1 MYDAKEAR
9 QLCIRAIKQYTK
21 ASDIST
27 QEKADGRRTL
37 GLLNEGGD
45 PSKTPGRILCV
56 ALASY
61 LKSLKSIENF
71 MLSDPSFLGFDGSN
85 LCWWHWTRRSA
96 LRWTPRVRYA
106 TMMFQ
111 SANPG
116 LIGNRSSQASTYNL
130 HKTALS
136 SPRFLRFSWSY
147 SRMFWSYFQRSLHRA
162 WSLERVYSGDGC
174 FPEHP
179 PAPTIGAPT
188 E

>member
-45 PSKTPGRILCV
+45 PSKTPGGILCV

-85 LCWWHWTRRSA
+85 PLLVA
-96 LRWTPRVRYA
+96 LNKEISLTLDTKGQICHDDVPKR
-106 TMMFQ
+106 Q
-111 SANPG
+111 SR
-116 LIGNRSSQASTYNL
+116 ID
-130 HKTALS
+130 
-136 SPRFLRFSWSY
+136 W
-147 SRMFWSYFQRSLHRA
+147 
-162 WSLERVYSGDGC
+162 
-174 FPEHP
+174 
-179 PAPTIGAPT
+179 
-188 E
+188 